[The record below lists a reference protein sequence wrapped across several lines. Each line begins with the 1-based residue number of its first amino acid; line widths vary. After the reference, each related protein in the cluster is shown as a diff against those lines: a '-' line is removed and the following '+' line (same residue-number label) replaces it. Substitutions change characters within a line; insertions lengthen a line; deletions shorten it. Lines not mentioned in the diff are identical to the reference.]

1 MRFIRTMNRLSV
13 NNIRLT
19 IAALVCACF
28 MPLPC
33 AHAQI
38 AIDSF
43 DGPVTQNEINS
54 FKSYILTLKPA
65 TWDGSSGNTTTN
77 MANEYAQ
84 GHSGENIK
92 AMGLMYEITGDT
104 AILDRMIYFCD
115 VLLSQRNDIL
125 PAPYGQRTVWTGRID
140 PVWPGNTTDPASA
153 DGANGDEVGHLGN
166 CARLILQTPAI
177 WNTTVAIGDPFG
189 HGATYLARAKT
200 FVSQGDFSF
209 DQFFFPSL
217 LDLSD
222 QNHLKYSTASPY
234 QPGNQLPWNQ
244 EMMITYP
251 LQNLAAAHSILGDDP
266 TRVAK
271 YDNIV
276 QVNISRFF
284 NDPAVR
290 LIYTDSKGNTAY
302 NWAYTPF
309 YQTGEDSN
317 HGSLDIAGFSRAYTS
332 GRYGITADMMTPFAN
347 TFVDVMILG
356 PQNYAGTVGG
366 ACGSGHAACT
376 TYIRSGYLLLAEF
389 RPDAYQSMMAAD
401 FTAPGTT
408 TSMDGFSRFEWVK
421 NRRAQGSG
429 DFSLSASPSSQ
440 TVTAGG
446 STSYTASVSPSNG
459 FNSSV
464 NLSVSGV
471 PSGATGSFTPA
482 SISGGSGSSTLSVG
496 TSSSMAAGTYTLT
509 ATGTSGSLSHSA
521 TVTLVVN
528 PPPDFSLSASPSS
541 QSVIAGS
548 STSYTA
554 TVGALNGFNGSVS
567 LTVSG
572 LPTGATGGFT
582 PASVSGSGNS
592 TLSVS
597 TTASTAAGTYP
608 LTVTGTS
615 GGLSHSTTVALTV
628 SLPQVTAPVFN
639 PAGGSYTAAQS
650 VTIST
655 TTSGASIRYTTDGS
669 TPSETAGTLYSG
681 PVAIGST
688 TTLKAIAYESGMSDS
703 AVSSATYTISLPQ
716 VAAPTFSPV
725 GGNYSAAQS
734 VTISTTTSGASIR
747 YTTDGSTPSETAGTL
762 YSGPVT
768 VSSTAT
774 LQAIAYESGMVD
786 SPVSSATYTI
796 TITGLPNGWTDSDI
810 GSPSLAG
817 SATFSNNTFTIKG
830 SGADIYGTSD
840 QFNYAY
846 VSTNGDMTVT
856 AHVAS
861 QTNTNGWAKSGVMI
875 RETTAANAAYVGI
888 YVTPSNGVDMQYRSA
903 TGVSAT
909 DLARA
914 SGIVAPYWVRL
925 VRSGNTFT
933 GYRSADGVTWTQV
946 GSISVSMASSVNPGL
961 AVCSHT
967 TTALSSATFDNVSVS
982 TPLPPAAAPTF
993 NPAGGTYTAAQSVT
1007 IATTTSGASI
1017 RYTTDGSTPSETA
1030 GTLYSGPV
1038 TVGSTTTLK
1047 AIAYESGMADSSVSS
1062 ATYTINLPQVAAP
1075 AFSPAGGT
1083 YSTAQ
1088 SVTISSTTS
1097 GASIR
1102 YTTDGSTPSETAG
1115 ALYSG
1120 PVTVSSTTT
1129 LKAIAYESGMAD
1141 SSVSSATYTI
1151 SLPQVATPTFSPGSG
1166 SYTTAQSVAISTTTS
1181 GASIRYTTNGTTPSE
1196 TAGTLYSGP
1205 VSVSSTTTVKAIAY
1219 ESGMADSA
1227 VASATYSFGPGP
1239 LAIAATSES
1248 GDDGGGHTVAMT
1260 IDGNFS
1266 TYWQSTTNGT
1276 STAFVQYDLGANHSV
1291 SSVKIAWFLGNTR
1304 STWFDVL
1311 TSTDGTNWTTVVNG
1325 ANSSGTTT
1333 AFETYSFTAVTARY
1347 VRYVCHGTSI
1357 DNVNAIAETQIIG
1370 Q

>member
-1 MRFIRTMNRLSV
+1 MRLICTTSRLSV

-28 MPLPC
+28 ILLPC
-33 AHAQI
+33 AQAQM

-43 DGPVTQNEINS
+43 DGAVTQNEIDS

-125 PAPYGQRTVWTGRID
+125 PAPNGQTVYWTGTIAPAWDNAPNAGD
-140 PVWPGNTTDPASA
+140 PSSASG
-153 DGANGDEVGHLGN
+153 DGTGHLAN
-166 CARLILQTPAI
+166 CARLILQTSSI
-177 WNTTVAIGDPFG
+177 WNTTVPIGDPFG
-189 HGATYLARAKT
+189 HGATYLDRAKT
-200 FVSQGDFSF
+200 FVTQADISF
-209 DQFFFPSL
+209 DNFFFPYE

-222 QNHLKYSTASPY
+222 QNHLKYCSSCPY

-244 EMMITYP
+244 EMMFTYP

-332 GRYGITADMMTPFAN
+332 GRYGITAAMMTPFAN

-389 RPDAYQSMMAAD
+389 RPDAYQSMMGAD
-401 FTAPGTT
+401 LTAGGTT
-408 TSMDGFSRFEWVK
+408 TSTDEFSRFEWVK
-421 NRRAQGSG
+421 NRRYLASSQN
-429 DFSLSASPSSQ
+429 FSISASPSSQ

-471 PSGATGSFTPA
+471 PSGATGSFNPT

-496 TSSSMAAGTYTLT
+496 TALSTPAGTYTLT
-509 ATGTSGSLSHSA
+509 ATGTSGTLTHNA

-528 PPPDFSLSASPSS
+528 PPPQVAAPIFNPGGGSYSAA
-541 QSVIAGS
+541 QSVTISTATSGASIRYTTDGSTPSETAGTLYSGPVSIS
-548 STSYTA
+548 STA
-554 TVGALNGFNGSVS
+554 TLKAIAYASNMTDSSVS
-567 LTVSG
+567 S
-572 LPTGATGGFT
+572 ATYT
-582 PASVSGSGNS
+582 INV
-592 TLSVS
+592 
-597 TTASTAAGTYP
+597 
-608 LTVTGTS
+608 
-615 GGLSHSTTVALTV
+615 
-628 SLPQVTAPVFN
+628 PQVAAPTFN
-639 PAGGSYTAAQS
+639 PAGGSYSAAQS

-688 TTLKAIAYESGMSDS
+688 TTLQAIAYESGMSDS
-703 AVSSATYTISLPQ
+703 SVSSATYAITITGLPGGWADSDIGSPSLAGSATYSSGVFTIKGAGADIYGTSDQFHYAYTSSSGDVTVTARVSSQTNTNGWAKSGVMMRETTAANAAYVGIYVTPSNGIDMQYRSATGASATDLARASGIVAPYWVRLVRAGNTFTGYRSADGVSWTQ
-716 VAAPTFSPV
+716 VGSISVTMASGASAGLAVCSHNTAALNTSTFDNVTVSAPLSPAAAPTFNPA
-725 GGNYSAAQS
+725 GGTYTAAQS
-734 VTISTTTSGASIR
+734 VTISTTTTGASIR

-768 VSSTAT
+768 VS
-774 LQAIAYESGMVD
+774 G
-786 SPVSSATYTI
+786 
-796 TITGLPNGWTDSDI
+796 
-810 GSPSLAG
+810 
-817 SATFSNNTFTIKG
+817 
-830 SGADIYGTSD
+830 
-840 QFNYAY
+840 
-846 VSTNGDMTVT
+846 
-856 AHVAS
+856 
-861 QTNTNGWAKSGVMI
+861 
-875 RETTAANAAYVGI
+875 
-888 YVTPSNGVDMQYRSA
+888 
-903 TGVSAT
+903 
-909 DLARA
+909 
-914 SGIVAPYWVRL
+914 
-925 VRSGNTFT
+925 
-933 GYRSADGVTWTQV
+933 
-946 GSISVSMASSVNPGL
+946 
-961 AVCSHT
+961 
-967 TTALSSATFDNVSVS
+967 
-982 TPLPPAAAPTF
+982 
-993 NPAGGTYTAAQSVT
+993 
-1007 IATTTSGASI
+1007 
-1017 RYTTDGSTPSETA
+1017 
-1030 GTLYSGPV
+1030 
-1038 TVGSTTTLK
+1038 TTTLK
-1047 AIAYESGMADSSVSS
+1047 AIAYASNMTDSSVSS
-1062 ATYTINLPQVAAP
+1062 ATYTINVPQVAAP
-1075 AFSPAGGT
+1075 TFNPAGGS
-1083 YSTAQ
+1083 YSAAQ
-1088 SVTISSTTS
+1088 SVT
-1097 GASIR
+1097 
-1102 YTTDGSTPSETAG
+1102 
-1115 ALYSG
+1115 
-1120 PVTVSSTTT
+1120 
-1129 LKAIAYESGMAD
+1129 
-1141 SSVSSATYTI
+1141 
-1151 SLPQVATPTFSPGSG
+1151 
-1166 SYTTAQSVAISTTTS
+1166 ISTTTS
-1181 GASIRYTTNGTTPSE
+1181 GASIRYTTDGTTPSE

-1205 VSVSSTTTVKAIAY
+1205 VAISSTTMLKAIAY
-1219 ESGMADSA
+1219 ASGMSDSA

-1260 IDGNFS
+1260 IDGNFG

-1276 STAFVQYDLGANHSV
+1276 STAFVQYDLGSNKTV
-1291 SSVKIAWFLGNTR
+1291 SSVKIAWYLGNTR

-1333 AFETYSFTAVTARY
+1333 AFETYSFTAITARY